1 MAQPIGESRIASI
14 GSYRL
19 YIEPDG
25 QLFLNTGTVKLR
37 VTPQEAREL
46 LDYMLL
52 FASHFS
58 QEFTRAGGNT
68 NGARAY
74 QQQGGKA

>member
-1 MAQPIGESRIASI
+1 MAQPLGEQRIATI

-25 QLFLNTGTVKLR
+25 KLFVNTGAVKLR
-37 VTPQEAREL
+37 VSPQEARDL
-46 LDYMLL
+46 LDFLLL

-58 QEFTRAGGNT
+58 EGVNLRESVIYTE
-68 NGARAY
+68 NGYER
-74 QQQGGKA
+74 

>member
-1 MAQPIGESRIASI
+1 MAQPLRDSRIASI

-19 YIEPDG
+19 YVEPTG

-46 LDYMLL
+46 LDYLLL
-52 FASHFS
+52 FARHFS
-58 QEFTRAGGNT
+58 DVEASQPAGSNE
-68 NGARAY
+68 RY
-74 QQQGGKA
+74 QA